1 MLYPCRALVL
11 TCCLLTLALTVSSAR
26 VLSSDDAY
34 TLLAR
39 SIQTGINQSGE
50 KQVYDVESIS
60 RALSALSSAQS
71 ALKKIDGSAYELY
84 QRTHKSSTTFEQDDD
99 EDDDSSENVAG
110 LKVKG
115 RMSRNAARVG
125 CIADS
130 LFAAELCEWVTL
142 PEFSPGANRD
152 DGTLAKGR
160 EVVHRS
166 TIVHQGISITVVVI
180 HEANY
185 NGGGGV
191 DHGGL
196 NDLLSFTKSD
206 GHEGVIQEK
215 RGRFLVVLS
224 DQVPGSDLASVVS
237 TLDSP
242 PQKLSHRAE
251 LLSVCKPLYQI
262 AGNVLDEI
270 THIIDPSQTT
280 NESEG
285 GEVDEAVEVPVS
297 NRPAIHFVGHSLAGG
312 AAALAANILH
322 GTLPMPNLSKSK
334 RTRQGGGGKDRTSAH
349 CIGCPPCVSANVPCP
364 FVTSIVNGDDVVSRM
379 SQASLHSLYDRTR
392 RCMKGGF
399 IGKRLGIMSDAVSL
413 TVSGIGKDKKGDEK
427 LSLPGRVFLV
437 RPRRLGGGSSS
448 IHEVNDGGKQS
459 LRAAVLWQL
468 KDILLSR
475 SLWSHHRLEGYIETL
490 DKVRLK
496 GFSDDS

>member
-1 MLYPCRALVL
+1 M
-11 TCCLLTLALTVSSAR
+11 
-26 VLSSDDAY
+26 
-34 TLLAR
+34 
-39 SIQTGINQSGE
+39 
-50 KQVYDVESIS
+50 
-60 RALSALSSAQS
+60 
-71 ALKKIDGSAYELY
+71 
-84 QRTHKSSTTFEQDDD
+84 
-99 EDDDSSENVAG
+99 
-110 LKVKG
+110 
-115 RMSRNAARVG
+115 
-125 CIADS
+125 
-130 LFAAELCEWVTL
+130 
-142 PEFSPGANRD
+142 
-152 DGTLAKGR
+152 
-160 EVVHRS
+160 VHRS

-196 NDLLSFTKSD
+196 NDLLSFAKSD
-206 GHEGVIQEK
+206 GHEGVIQEN
-215 RGRFLVVLS
+215 RGRFLIVLS
-224 DQVPGSDLASVVS
+224 DQVPGRDLASLVS

-242 PQKLSHRAE
+242 PQRLSHRADTV
-251 LLSVCKPLYQI
+251 LSVCKPLYQI

-280 NESEG
+280 TNESEG
-285 GEVDEAVEVPVS
+285 GEVDEAVEVPLS

-334 RTRQGGGGKDRTSAH
+334 GSRQGGGEGTRQGGGGKDRTSAH

-448 IHEVNDGGKQS
+448 IHEVNDGGKES

-475 SLWSHHRLEGYIETL
+475 SLWSHHQVEGYIRTL

>member
-11 TCCLLTLALTVSSAR
+11 TCLLTLALTVSSAR

-84 QRTHKSSTTFEQDDD
+84 QRTHKSSTTYEQDDD
-99 EDDDSSENVAG
+99 EDDDISDNVGG

-125 CIADS
+125 CIAGKRS
-130 LFAAELCEWVTL
+130 
-142 PEFSPGANRD
+142 GAQKHDCTSRD
-152 DGTLAKGR
+152 FN
-160 EVVHRS
+160 HRCCHTRS
-166 TIVHQGISITVVVI
+166 KLQRR
-180 HEANY
+180 
-185 NGGGGV
+185 GGV

-280 NESEG
+280 TNESEG

-322 GTLPMPNLSKSK
+322 GTLSKSK
-334 RTRQGGGGKDRTSAH
+334 ESRQVEQGNKTGWWRKKTARLR
-349 CIGCPPCVSANVPCP
+349 
-364 FVTSIVNGDDVVSRM
+364 IV
-379 SQASLHSLYDRTR
+379 L
-392 RCMKGGF
+392 
-399 IGKRLGIMSDAVSL
+399 AVHHACL
-413 TVSGIGKDKKGDEK
+413 QTC
-427 LSLPGRVFLV
+427 LV
-437 RPRRLGGGSSS
+437 RL
-448 IHEVNDGGKQS
+448 
-459 LRAAVLWQL
+459 
-468 KDILLSR
+468 
-475 SLWSHHRLEGYIETL
+475 
-490 DKVRLK
+490 
-496 GFSDDS
+496 